1 MMIPKKKKKCFQI
14 CFKTFILPTI
24 YQHRN
29 RRKIVKKE
37 RRKWGGKKSENA
49 NKFSRKKIYKNQ
61 EDAFLT
67 ELGHVTAD
75 ALR

>member
-1 MMIPKKKKKCFQI
+1 MFPNLFQNFYLSHNLSAQKQKKNSQKREKKM
-14 CFKTFILPTI
+14 
-24 YQHRN
+24 
-29 RRKIVKKE
+29 
-37 RRKWGGKKSENA
+37 GGKKSENA